1 MYVDTMHCHV
11 CGAEVELRPQDGA
24 KETVESDGT
33 VDARVCTNPECPT
46 QDADSSQQA

>member
-1 MYVDTMHCHV
+1 MYFDTKPCHV
-11 CGAEVELRPQDGA
+11 RGAEVELRAQEGA
-24 KETVESDGT
+24 KETVDSDGT